1 MSEEKSG
8 DEFERLYSIVESR
21 FRDQLSSDELK
32 EVRKN
37 LRVIMDASM
46 ELRNVK
52 LRNWD
57 EPCFIFKPYK
67 ERK

>member
-8 DEFERLYSIVESR
+8 DEFERLYSIVESG

-67 ERK
+67 GRK